1 MVHKRKP
8 MPGGLKD
15 SPPHWILREL
25 RTRIHWVLV
34 VLELCNQFAT
44 QQKGCQQHYA
54 TGTQLTYLTS
64 ELFSK

>member
-8 MPGGLKD
+8 MPGGLKG

-25 RTRIHWVLV
+25 RARIHWALE

-44 QQKGCQQHYA
+44 KIVEVKRLGRRAWLECR
-54 TGTQLTYLTS
+54 GP
-64 ELFSK
+64 

>member
-25 RTRIHWVLV
+25 RTRIHWVIE

-44 QQKGCQQHYA
+44 HQKRVPAALRHWHPID
-54 TGTQLTYLTS
+54 LLD
-64 ELFSK
+64 F

>member
-8 MPGGLKD
+8 MPGGLKG

-25 RTRIHWVLV
+25 RARIHWALE

-44 QQKGCQQHYA
+44 RQKGA
-54 TGTQLTYLTS
+54 SSITPLAPS
-64 ELFSK
+64 

>member
-8 MPGGLKD
+8 MPGGLKG

-25 RTRIHWVLV
+25 RARIHWALE

-44 QQKGCQQHYA
+44 RQKGA
-54 TGTQLTYLTS
+54 SSVMPLAP
-64 ELFSK
+64 F